1 MEAYDSYG
9 LSELIGPGVAQELP
23 GDKGY
28 MTVWEDCFW
37 PEIIDPESGEVLP
50 EGEVGELVLTTL
62 AKEAMPIVRY
72 RTRDRT
78 RLLPGTETPFRR
90 LERIAGRTDDMI
102 IIRGVN
108 VFPSQ
113 IEEVI
118 GADPDLAPHYVVEV
132 TRPGRL
138 DQLAVRVE
146 CRDISAAA
154 SGALAKATEM
164 RIKTVLGVSA
174 KVHIEA
180 PGTIERST
188 GKAKRIVD
196 LRPRD

>member
-1 MEAYDSYG
+1 
-9 LSELIGPGVAQELP
+9 
-23 GDKGY
+23 
-28 MTVWEDCFW
+28 
-37 PEIIDPESGEVLP
+37 
-50 EGEVGELVLTTL
+50 VLTTL

-78 RLLPGTETPFRR
+78 RLLPGNSTPFRR
-90 LERIAGRTDDMI
+90 LERIAGRTDDMLS
-102 IIRGVN
+102 IRGVN

-118 GADPDLAPHYVVEV
+118 AADPDLAPHYVVEV
-132 TRPGRL
+132 SRPARL
-138 DQLAVRVE
+138 DKLAVRVE
-146 CRDISAAA
+146 CRVTVADSD
-154 SGALAKATEM
+154 ALARRTEM

-174 KVHIEA
+174 RVHIEV
-180 PGTIERST
+180 PGTIERSA